1 VREAS
6 ISRKTNETDIVLK
19 LNLDGSGKCD
29 AASGIGFFD
38 HMLNSFARH
47 GQFDIEL
54 RCRGDLHV
62 DTHHSVE
69 DIGIVL
75 GKAIAEAVGDK
86 KGIRRY
92 GSSLL
97 PMDESLVMTV
107 IDLSGR
113 PFFVWDAELKAE
125 RVGTLE
131 TETVKEFFAAIAY
144 SAAMNLHIK
153 EMYGENTHHVIEAMF
168 KAFARAL
175 SEAVS
180 SDPKITGILSTKG
193 SL

>member
-1 VREAS
+1 MREAS
-6 ISRKTNETDIVLK
+6 ISRKTNETDIVLR

-62 DTHHSVE
+62 DTHHTVE

>member
-62 DTHHSVE
+62 DTHHTVE

>member
-1 VREAS
+1 
-6 ISRKTNETDIVLK
+6 
-19 LNLDGSGKCD
+19 
-29 AASGIGFFD
+29 
-38 HMLNSFARH
+38 MLNSFARH

-62 DTHHSVE
+62 DTHHTVE

>member
-1 VREAS
+1 MREAA
-6 ISRKTNETDIVLK
+6 ISRKTHETDICLR
-19 LNLDGSGKCD
+19 LNLDGSGRCD
-29 AASGIGFFD
+29 AASGIGFLD

-47 GQFDIEL
+47 GLFDLEL
-54 RCRGDLHV
+54 RCKGDLHV
-62 DTHHSVE
+62 DTHHTVE

-92 GSSLL
+92 GSSML
-97 PMDESLVMTV
+97 PMDESLVMAV
-107 IDLSGR
+107 LDLSGR
-113 PFFVWDAELKAE
+113 PYFVWDAELTAE

-131 TETVKEFFAAIAY
+131 TETIREFFAAISY
-144 SAAMNLHIK
+144 SASMNLHIK
-153 EMYGENTHHVIEAMF
+153 EFYGENTHHVIEAMF

-180 SDPKITGILSTKG
+180 LDPRITDVLSTKG

>member
-1 VREAS
+1 MREAS
-6 ISRKTNETDIVLK
+6 ISRKTNETDIVLR

-62 DTHHSVE
+62 DTHHTVE

-180 SDPKITGILSTKG
+180 SDPKVTGVPSTKG
-193 SL
+193 ML

>member
-62 DTHHSVE
+62 DTHHTVE

-113 PFFVWDAELKAE
+113 PFFVWDAELNAE

>member
-62 DTHHSVE
+62 DTHHTVE

-131 TETVKEFFAAIAY
+131 TETVKEYFAAIAY

>member
-1 VREAS
+1 MREAS

-62 DTHHSVE
+62 DTHHTVE

>member
-62 DTHHSVE
+62 DTHHTVE

-131 TETVKEFFAAIAY
+131 TGTVKEFFAAIAY